1 MVVDYVNKIGFEQAA
16 RVFNRDKQTIVMWLK
31 TGSIPMSAAQIVMDH
46 PLDDS
51 VGQPPIEQDVKFDGG
66 LFHPPKKEPVL
77 VPEPAPVMVAETL
90 PAAKSEP
97 LTPPLSVWGKDI
109 EARLEKLEQFA
120 RLMTDPDRKRPSLAQ
135 PPTQAI
141 ATQAVPHPLM
151 EPVIEGGAPAR
162 MDEEVI
168 ELPNSNR
175 EWNTPY
181 KEYREDGRRS
191 VSR

>member
-1 MVVDYVNKIGFEQAA
+1 
-16 RVFNRDKQTIVMWLK
+16 
-31 TGSIPMSAAQIVMDH
+31 MSAAQVVLNEAENPSFITEAVTT
-46 PLDDS
+46 
-51 VGQPPIEQDVKFDGG
+51 PPTEEETVKFDGG
-66 LFHPPKKEPVL
+66 LFHPPKKEPIARVTTGL
-77 VPEPAPVMVAETL
+77 AQVADSPMPTI
-90 PAAKSEP
+90 ANEP
-97 LTPPLSVWGKDI
+97 LTPPLSVWGKAI
-109 EARLEKLEQFA
+109 EDRLAKLEAFA
-120 RLMTDPDRKRPSLAQ
+120 RKMTDPDRVRPSLAQ

-151 EPVIEGGAPAR
+151 EPVIEGGVPAR

-175 EWNTPY
+175 DWNQPY